1 MEDVEDRSI
10 REVDDLPIPWCA
22 YSSVPKVFLSLWVLQ
37 GVRPVGKTP
46 VMAVVLVKMPVD
58 STQPT
63 SGLSQSLIAR
73 THCRGHGETILVDG
87 DLHDIVP
94 DETVGAAVPDHEMV
108 LPCQIFRAISAP
120 VVTTLLLPTPLTPF
134 HCSFGGSQTSNRTD
148 DRSEVVM
155 FPLNRQ
161 NGPTSMATGMND
173 PTLV

>member
-108 LPCQIFRAISAP
+108 LRHAKYFVLSAVQLSRHYSCQ
-120 VVTTLLLPTPLTPF
+120 
-134 HCSFGGSQTSNRTD
+134 H
-148 DRSEVVM
+148 RSPHSIVPSGEARLRIAQM
-155 FPLNRQ
+155 I
-161 NGPTSMATGMND
+161 GPRW
-173 PTLV
+173 